1 LFQTKKLLFT
11 VIAGALR
18 FLTSLNWT
26 TLSFS
31 DGKAFVFFYN
41 STEDPSMGCYHQRGF
56 SERNQASARRE
67 DEDFSVVP
75 LRLKSDRG

>member
-18 FLTSLNWT
+18 FLTSLSWT

-31 DGKAFVFFYN
+31 DGKTFVFFYN
-41 STEDPSMGCYHQRGF
+41 STEDPSMGCYHQRET
-56 SERNQASARRE
+56 ERNQALAHRE
-67 DEDFSVVP
+67 DEDCSVVP